1 MVIKVFTDFTKRK
14 NSTRQ
19 PAGGQDINCVL
30 KEDTSILRPVFILN
44 TPVANYTYV
53 QAFRNYYFVSD
64 VVNLDANRC
73 EVHCVLDV
81 LATYKADIAAYP
93 AFVERSASYFDE
105 YINDPLLSGRQLM
118 IRDDHYITAF
128 HHLSP
133 PPIAPNAHI

>member
-53 QAFRNYYFVSD
+53 QAF
-64 VVNLDANRC
+64 
-73 EVHCVLDV
+73 
-81 LATYKADIAAYP
+81 
-93 AFVERSASYFDE
+93 SYFLSAKTPNSTFAGRHRKGIVREDTAMA
-105 YINDPLLSGRQLM
+105 YQNPSQALLRCQIYLTSIYHEQL
-118 IRDDHYITAF
+118 
-128 HHLSP
+128 
-133 PPIAPNAHI
+133 